1 MGAQGDKWRAHR
13 RTFELAV
20 AHRIPLR
27 EAKAM
32 LRRDAR
38 ELAQQRM
45 QQTQRAIA
53 QATPPAPIEPP
64 CSAPHED
71 FDAPWMMRN

>member
-13 RTFELAV
+13 RAFELAV

-64 CSAPHED
+64 CNAPHED

>member
-13 RTFELAV
+13 RAFELAV

-38 ELAQQRM
+38 QLAEQRM
-45 QQTQRAIA
+45 ALTQRSLAA
-53 QATPPAPIEPP
+53 RDLPPPSEQPSRPA
-64 CSAPHED
+64 HQD

>member
-38 ELAQQRM
+38 QLAEQRM
-45 QQTQRAIA
+45 AQTQRNLARDLPLPSE
-53 QATPPAPIEPP
+53 QPSGPA
-64 CSAPHED
+64 HED

>member
-13 RTFELAV
+13 QAFELAV
-20 AHRIPLR
+20 AYKITLR

-38 ELAQQRM
+38 QLAEQRM
-45 QQTQRAIA
+45 A
-53 QATPPAPIEPP
+53 QAQRSLAVRDLPPPSEPP
-64 CSAPHED
+64 SAQRHED

>member
-38 ELAQQRM
+38 QLAEHRM
-45 QQTQRAIA
+45 AQTQRNSAA
-53 QATPPAPIEPP
+53 RDLPPPSEHLSPP
-64 CSAPHED
+64 THED